1 MKYKT
6 NFELYSEKGRSVID
20 DEKQYLD
27 DKFQLNKSE
36 SYALGCCFEM
46 VDQLCDNKID
56 NGVVFTN
63 SSIEPALIN
72 ACINKHNL
80 KRILV
85 VNWNINHNLKLQ
97 NEFYDNAK

>member
-1 MKYKT
+1 
-6 NFELYSEKGRSVID
+6 
-20 DEKQYLD
+20 
-27 DKFQLNKSE
+27 
-36 SYALGCCFEM
+36 M

-56 NGVVFTN
+56 NGVVFMN
-63 SSIEPALIN
+63 ASIEPVLIN

-85 VNWNINHNLKLQ
+85 LNWNINHNLKLQ